1 MELQENEI
9 LNRWN
14 DSMKRACSSC
24 REMADHNEK
33 YKYVWFMCANRLDE
47 LRRRGNVMA
56 QGKMLSKETI
66 ERSLD
71 AWQLNL
77 GRKTDAAVAKEE
89 KKKKRFIID
98 G

>member
-1 MELQENEI
+1 MELNEGEI
-9 LNRWN
+9 LDRWN
-14 DSMKRACSSC
+14 DSMKRACSAC
-24 REMADHNEK
+24 RELAEQK
-33 YKYVWFMCANRLDE
+33 YKNIWILVANRLDE
-47 LRRRGNVMA
+47 MRRRGNVMA